1 MTDTV
6 ESMDPGALL
15 FAPHVA
21 ASPHETYDTLR
32 RQCPVARSDFAG
44 MTSVYLSRYKDVNWA
59 LRHPEYFTS
68 ESDAMELGEQPLLP
82 LQVDPPRHTRYR
94 RLLNPR
100 FLPREIGRLEPDVRA
115 LVTQLIGAFADR
127 GHCDF
132 HEEFATPLP
141 SGIFLALMGLP
152 MSDLPMFLRWRDNT
166 IRPDVDP
173 GDFEGAAAIR
183 RQTGHE
189 ISDYFRQ
196 AIAERRSRPPDD
208 SLLSQIVQFTID
220 GDELTETELLGMA
233 HLLMLGG
240 LDTVTATL
248 DCMVTYLANHP
259 ERRRQ
264 LIDDPARIPA
274 AIEELLRW
282 ETPVAVVPREVKQD
296 VEVNGVQLHAGDP
309 VTLVLGA
316 ANLDEEEFAETGV
329 DFGRDPNR
337 HVAFGSGN
345 HLCLGAHLAR
355 LELRVALEELH
366 ARIPD
371 YRVPEGV
378 ELNVSP
384 GIRQADSLPLEWDVR
399 AP

>member
-6 ESMDPGALL
+6 KPMDPGELL

-21 ASPHETYDTLR
+21 VSPHETYDTLR
-32 RQCPVARSDFAG
+32 RECPVAKSDFAG
-44 MTSVYLSRYKDVNWA
+44 MPTTYISRYEDVCWA

-68 ESDAMELGEQPLLP
+68 EGDVMELGEQPLIP
-82 LQVDPPRHTRYR
+82 LQVDPPRHTKYR

-115 LVTQLIGAFADR
+115 LVTRLIDTFADR
-127 GHCDF
+127 GYCDF
-132 HEEFATPLP
+132 HEELATPLP

-152 MSDLPMFLRWRDNT
+152 MSDLPTFLRWRDNT
-166 IRPDVDP
+166 IRPDVEPSDY
-173 GDFEGAAAIR
+173 EGAMAIR
-183 RQTGHE
+183 RQTAHE
-189 ISDYFRQ
+189 ISEYFRQ
-196 AIAERRSRPPDD
+196 AIAEHRSRPPDD
-208 SLLSQIVQFTID
+208 RLLSQVVHFTID
-220 GDELTETELLGMA
+220 GEELTESELLGIA

-248 DCMVTYLANHP
+248 DCMVANLATHP

-264 LIDDPARIPA
+264 LVDDPARIPG
-274 AIEELLRW
+274 AIEELMRW
-282 ETPVAVVPREVKQD
+282 ETPVTVLPRAVKQD
-296 VEVNGVQLHAGDP
+296 VELSGVQLHAGDRI
-309 VTLVLGA
+309 TLVLGA
-316 ANLDEEEFAETGV
+316 ANLDEEEFVETGV

-371 YRVPEGV
+371 YRIPEGV

-384 GIRQADSLPLEWDVR
+384 GIRQADSLPLEWDV
-399 AP
+399 

>member
-6 ESMDPGALL
+6 ESMDPGGVL
-15 FAPHVA
+15 FAPQVA
-21 ASPHETYDTLR
+21 LNPQETYDSLR

-44 MTSVYLSRYKDVNWA
+44 METIYISRYEDVTWA

-68 ESDAMELGEQPLLP
+68 EGDTMELGEQPLIP
-82 LQVDPPRHTRYR
+82 LQVDPPRHTKYR

-100 FLPREIGRLEPDVRA
+100 FLPREIGRLEPNVRA
-115 LVTQLIGAFADR
+115 LVTQLIDAFADG

-152 MSDLPMFLRWRDNT
+152 MSDLPTFLRWRDNT

-173 GDFEGAAAIR
+173 HDFEGAAEIR
-183 RQTGHE
+183 RQTAHE
-189 ISDYFRQ
+189 VSEYFRQ
-196 AIAERRSRPPDD
+196 AIAEHKSRPANDR
-208 SLLSQIVQFTID
+208 LLSQIVRFTID
-220 GDELTETELLGMA
+220 GEELTEAELLGIA

-248 DCMVTYLANHP
+248 DCMVTYLATHP

-264 LIDDPARIPA
+264 LVDDPAGIPR
-274 AIEELLRW
+274 AIEELMRW
-282 ETPVAVVPREVKQD
+282 ETPVTVLPRAVKQD
-296 VEVNGVQLHAGDP
+296 IEIGGVQLRAGDRI
-309 VTLVLGA
+309 TLVLGA
-316 ANLDEEEFAETGV
+316 ANLDDEEFADSDV

-337 HVAFGSGN
+337 HVSFGSGN

-371 YRVPEGV
+371 YRIPDGV

-384 GIRQADSLPLEWDVR
+384 GIRQADSLPLEWEV
-399 AP
+399 